1 MATRVCL
8 LQPVVPLYRVPVFDA
23 LAKAPGI
30 ELEVWADL
38 RRPLGSVA
46 GVRESNTFALRHA
59 SYSVRA
65 GIVLQPS
72 AVRAVRF
79 GFDVVIMTDNV
90 RSPAMFAAL
99 ALRKCPVIL
108 WGHGFGT
115 HHDRL
120 GHRLRL
126 LSFGAADAGLFY
138 GAAGRER
145 FIDAGL
151 DRRRLFVA
159 PNAIDQA
166 PIERARDEWR
176 DPARLDAFR
185 RKVGLGPG
193 PLLLY
198 LARLEPEKL
207 PHLAIDALL
216 QLRRTHPGVQLAL
229 IGSGHERESLL
240 DRARREGLESC
251 VHLPGAL
258 YEDSAIAPW
267 AMSASLLIHPGAIGL
282 SILHAFGYGLPV
294 ITSDN
299 HMIQMP
305 EFECLKPG
313 HNGLTYRHGDLSDL
327 VRCCDRV
334 LTDPLLRDQM
344 SRGAIATVLP
354 PEGRTLDR
362 MVLGFLEAIRYVT
375 GQELR

>member
-1 MATRVCL
+1 VATRVCL
-8 LQPVVPLYRVPVFDA
+8 LQPVVPLYRVPVFEA
-23 LAKAPGI
+23 LARVPGI

-38 RRPLGSVA
+38 RRPLGSIA
-46 GVRESNTFALRHA
+46 GVRESDTFTLRHA

-65 GIVLQPS
+65 GVVLQPS
-72 AVRAVRF
+72 AIRAVRS

-138 GAAGRER
+138 GAAGRQR

-151 DRRRLFVA
+151 DRVRLFVA

-166 PIERARDEWR
+166 PIERARAEWH

-185 RKVGLGPG
+185 RKVGLGAG

-207 PHLAIDALL
+207 PHLAVDALL
-216 QLRRTHPGVQLAL
+216 QLRQRHPGVQLAL
-229 IGSGHERESLL
+229 IGGGRERESLL
-240 DRARREGLESC
+240 ERARREGLESH

-258 YEDSAIAPW
+258 YEESAIAPW

-294 ITSDN
+294 ITSN
-299 HMIQMP
+299 NQTIQMP

-313 HNGLTYRHGDLSDL
+313 QNGLTYRHGDLRDL
-327 VRCCDRV
+327 VMCCDRV
-334 LTDPLLRDQM
+334 LTDPMLHERI
-344 SRGAIATVLP
+344 SRGAMETVRP
-354 PEGRTLDR
+354 PDGRTVDG
-362 MVLGFLEAIRYVT
+362 MVRGFLEAVRYVT
-375 GQELR
+375 GQRVR